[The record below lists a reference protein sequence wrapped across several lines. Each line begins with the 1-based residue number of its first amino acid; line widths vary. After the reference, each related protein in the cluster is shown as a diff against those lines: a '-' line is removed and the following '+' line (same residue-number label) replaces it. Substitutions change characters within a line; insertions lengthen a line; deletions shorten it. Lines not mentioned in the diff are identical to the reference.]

1 MNDNYNNQVN
11 MNNQMNTNQV
21 PNMNQSMGNI
31 NNGGQANN
39 NQKVN
44 DFIQNLLK
52 DKASLIGY
60 IGSILMVIANFLPF
74 VVVEASVLGYKA
86 SDSFSYAST
95 TAGKIVLVLAIAS
108 IVLIALK
115 KHVYAVLTAGVALIQ
130 FVYNLSNLSKTY
142 KGSGYYS
149 SYVTVKWGI
158 GIYLTLI
165 GLIGVGVSIFLYWKE
180 NPNCFKEIIEKFKG
194 NKVQNNNP
202 MNQAMPVAPQQPM
215 NNQPQ
220 MYNQQP
226 MGGMQQPMPNQQMP
240 MEPGQPMMNNQSVNN
255 SDQVINNNQNN
266 IF

>member
-1 MNDNYNNQVN
+1 MNENYNNQVN
-11 MNNQMNTNQV
+11 MNNQINANPA
-21 PNMNQSMGNI
+21 PNMNQVPGGN
-31 NNGGQANN
+31 NNGTTNN
-39 NQKVN
+39 NQKAN
-44 DFIQNLLK
+44 EFIQNLLK
-52 DKASLIGY
+52 DKTSLIGY
-60 IGSILMVIANFLPF
+60 IGSILMIIANFLPF

-86 SDSFSYAST
+86 SDSFSYVST

-130 FVYNLSNLSKTY
+130 FVYNLINLSSTY

-165 GLIGVGVSIFLYWKE
+165 GLIGLGVSIFLYWKE
-180 NPNCFKEIIEKFKG
+180 NPNCFNEIIGKFKG
-194 NKVQNNNP
+194 NKIQTNNP
-202 MNQAMPVAPQQPM
+202 MNQAMPGQMM

-226 MGGMQQPMPNQQMP
+226 MGGMQQMPTQQMP
-240 MEPGQPMMNNQSVNN
+240 MDPGQPMMNNQNINN
-255 SDQVINNNQNN
+255 PEQVNNNQNN
-266 IF
+266 NMY